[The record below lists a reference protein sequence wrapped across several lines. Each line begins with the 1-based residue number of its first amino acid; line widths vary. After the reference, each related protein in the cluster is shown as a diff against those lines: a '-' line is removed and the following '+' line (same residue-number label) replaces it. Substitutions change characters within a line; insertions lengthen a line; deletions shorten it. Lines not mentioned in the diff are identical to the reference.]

1 MKTAQQPRGGRVPSY
16 DQLWRGYW
24 GDMQRLGPVHRHIRG
39 GIVRLAG
46 SLDVRTILDVGCGS
60 GENLAALAALGRYE
74 LSGIDVSHEG
84 IELARKHVPN
94 AQLLEVVD
102 VERRALEEK
111 FDLVMSIQV
120 MEHIVDDVAA
130 LRNVAAMAR
139 KYVFISTLSGRMRAS
154 ETLTGHVRNYSAVEL
169 RRKLEV
175 VGLRVLD
182 VYGWGF
188 PFYSPLY
195 RSVIEVLPGGPPAGP
210 TGRASRVVAR
220 GLYQLYRL
228 NWPRRGDVLSALAEV
243 PR

>member
-1 MKTAQQPRGGRVPSY
+1 MNTAQQPSY
-16 DQLWRGYW
+16 DDLWRGYW
-24 GDMQRLGPVHRHIRG
+24 GDMQRLGPVHRHIRED
-39 GIVRLAG
+39 IVRLVSG
-46 SLDVRTILDVGCGS
+46 LDVRTILDVGCGS
-60 GENLAALAALGRYE
+60 GENLAALAALGHYE

-84 IELARKHVPN
+84 IELARKRVPN
-94 AQLLEVVD
+94 AHLLEVVD
-102 VERRALEEK
+102 VEQRALGER

-120 MEHIVDDVAA
+120 VEHIVDDVAA
-130 LRNVAAMAR
+130 LRNVAAMAAR
-139 KYVFISTLSGRMRAS
+139 YVFISTLGGRMRAS

-182 VYGWGF
+182 VHGWGF

-195 RSVIEVLPGGPPAGP
+195 RSLIEMLPGGPPAGP
-210 TGRASRVVAR
+210 TGSTSRALAR
-220 GLYQLYRL
+220 ALYQVYRL